1 MIRLRN
7 VQVIKKSQVKEFR
20 LSISELQ
27 LRSGESVLIQGVS
40 GSGKTTLLSLLALID
55 LPNQGEIEFLGRSL
69 EQIKSENPDRI
80 RANHIGYVFQQF
92 NLLPYLTSIQNV
104 GVAAE
109 FSSLRRS
116 RVSDVDTEAFRLLKS
131 LGLEAELNLRPGQ
144 LSLGQQQR
152 VALARALLGRPE
164 VLLLD
169 EPTSALDQKSAG
181 LFMELLF
188 KSASEYRPTIIM
200 VSHDPSWRGR
210 FDRQILMEDFV

>member
-1 MIRLRN
+1 MIHLRN
-7 VQVIKKSQVKEFR
+7 IEVLKKSHHKEFR
-20 LSISELQ
+20 LSISELE
-27 LRSGESVLIQGVS
+27 LKAGESVLIQGAS
-40 GSGKTTLLSLLALID
+40 GSGKTTLLSILALID
-55 LPNQGEIEFLGRSL
+55 LPDQGEIEFLGRNL
-69 EQIKSENPDRI
+69 KQIRSENPDRI

-92 NLLPYLTSIQNV
+92 NLLPYLTSMQNAAL
-104 GVAAE
+104 AAE

-116 RVSDVDTEAFRLLKS
+116 RVSDVNTEALRLLKS
-131 LGLEAELNLRPGQ
+131 LGLEAELNLRPGE

-169 EPTSALDQKSAG
+169 EPTSALDQRSAA

-188 KSASEYRPTIIM
+188 RSASEYRPTIIM